1 MAEGAG
7 GEPAQGLLE
16 RLVAAILALVQAL
29 VELDDGAPARDAGGE
44 PDAARPAAGLKI
56 PDLRLAARARGRP
69 RLRVLRL
76 AHGKDGQGHVAVLV
90 ANVLRDPLH
99 GLQLRHLNRRYFC
112 ED

>member
-44 PDAARPAAGLKI
+44 PDAARPAARP
-56 PDLRLAARARGRP
+56 PDFPEAPPASDGGHSDGHLARVKLSISGCAQEGRGINGCN
-69 RLRVLRL
+69 
-76 AHGKDGQGHVAVLV
+76 HIGTI
-90 ANVLRDPLH
+90 
-99 GLQLRHLNRRYFC
+99 
-112 ED
+112 